1 MMDPFAAYR
10 LDGRLA
16 VITGAASGIGLET
29 ARFYVAAGATVVMAD
44 IDGKALAAKVIEIGD
59 RAHAFAADLAN
70 RDAVGKLARFAA
82 SIAPID
88 IWANV
93 AGTAALAELTQAEPD
108 VYARITRINMDA
120 TYWGC
125 AAAARAMGERG
136 GTIINVSSN
145 AADQPIAGLS
155 IYAMTKAAVNM
166 LTRSL
171 AVELGPKNIRVN
183 AVAPGFV
190 LTGMT
195 GRAQLTSEMLE
206 ETLRR
211 NAERSPIGATG
222 EPCDIAHAMLYLAS
236 DASRYITG
244 QILRVNGG
252 ATMPG

>member
-1 MMDPFAAYR
+1 MDPLAAYR
-10 LDGRLA
+10 LEGRLA
-16 VITGAASGIGLET
+16 VITGAASGIGLAT
-29 ARFYVAAGATVVMAD
+29 ARFYSKMGATVVMAD
-44 IDGKALAAKVIEIGD
+44 VDGKALVPRTAELGKAAHPFV
-59 RAHAFAADLAN
+59 ADLSN
-70 RDAVGKLARFAA
+70 RDALERLARFAG

-93 AGTAALAELTQAEPD
+93 AGTAGLFKLIDADPEAYE
-108 VYARITRINMDA
+108 RIIRINTDA

-125 AAAARAMGERG
+125 AAAARAMGGRG

-145 AADQPIAGLS
+145 AADQPMAGLS
-155 IYAMTKAAVNM
+155 VYAMTKAAVNM

-171 AVELGPKNIRVN
+171 AVELGPKGIRVN

-195 GRAQLTSEMLE
+195 GEEQMTPEALQ

-211 NAERSPIGATG
+211 NAARSPIGATG
-222 EPCDIAHAMLYLAS
+222 EPADIAHAMLYLAS

-252 ATMPG
+252 AAMPG

>member
-1 MMDPFAAYR
+1 MDPLAVYR
-10 LDGRLA
+10 LDERLA
-16 VITGAASGIGLET
+16 VVTGAASGIGLET
-29 ARFYVAAGATVVMAD
+29 ARFYAAMGATVVMAD
-44 IDGKALAAKVIEIGD
+44 IDGRMLAARAAEIGN
-59 RAHAFAADLAN
+59 RAHAFAADLSAPQALE
-70 RDAVGKLARFAA
+70 RLARFAA

-93 AGTAALAELTQAEPD
+93 AGTAGLFDLVDAEPD
-108 VYARITRINMDA
+108 AYARIVRINMDG

-125 AAAARAMGERG
+125 AAAARALGTRG

-145 AADQPIAGLS
+145 AADQPMAGLS
-155 IYAMTKAAVNM
+155 VYAMTKAAVNM

-171 AVELGPKNIRVN
+171 AVELGPKQIRVN
-183 AVAPGFV
+183 AVAPGFI

-195 GRAQLTSEMLE
+195 GQARMTADKLE

-211 NAERSPIGATG
+211 NAARSPIGATG
-222 EPCDIAHAMLYLAS
+222 EPADIAHAMLYLAS
-236 DASRYITG
+236 DASRYVTG